1 MLLATSRS
9 IIIFIDQCH
18 QYKFMIN
25 INFLIFVQIFNLY
38 LSEKKEIDDAR
49 IRERI

>member
-9 IIIFIDQCH
+9 IMIFIDT
-18 QYKFMIN
+18 FMIN
-25 INFLIFVQIFNLY
+25 TNFLVFVQIFNLY